1 VGAVPRVRPAAPELG
16 KGRAARARGPSLA
29 ALNATVNRKGG
40 FPSTAV
46 PAATMAS
53 VMDTVNKIYDSA
65 FRPVPGGLLKAFEKA
80 SG

>member
-1 VGAVPRVRPAAPELG
+1 MLTTAKLSGVNDPRIAPT
-16 KGRAARARGPSLA
+16 LA

-46 PAATMAS
+46 PASTMAS
-53 VMDTVNKIYDSA
+53 LMDTVNKIYDAA
-65 FRPVPGGLLKAFEKA
+65 FRPAPGGLLKAFEKA